1 MKSPLLTVAA
11 AIIGVAFCMPSGAAD
26 KTAELATRT
35 CGLCHGAKGDS
46 ASSAFPRLAGQHAAY
61 IDAQLKA
68 FRAQTRGDP
77 AAQAYMWAMASRL
90 DDQTITDL
98 ASFYAGQKPVSG
110 VPGDPTL
117 MTEGKNIYENGIAE
131 EKVLACVSCHG
142 PVAEGKDNIPRLA
155 GQHAPYLVKQLVYFK
170 SLLRANA
177 PIMHAAVGES
187 MTLRQMEAVAAYVAS
202 K

>member
-1 MKSPLLTVAA
+1 MKSASLTIAAVLLS
-11 AIIGVAFCMPSGAAD
+11 IAFCTPGSAAD
-26 KTAELATRT
+26 KTAELASRT
-35 CGLCHGAKGDS
+35 CGLCHGVKGDS
-46 ASSAFPRLAGQHAAY
+46 TSSAFPRLAGQQPAY
-61 IDAQLKA
+61 VEAQLKA

-90 DDQTITDL
+90 DDQTIADL
-98 ASFYAGQKPVSG
+98 AGFYAAQKPAAGVSG
-110 VPGDPTL
+110 DATL
-117 MTEGKNIYENGIAE
+117 MTEGKSIYENGIAE
-131 EKVLACVSCHG
+131 QKVLACGSCHG
-142 PVAEGKDNIPRLA
+142 PAAEGKDAIPRLA

-177 PIMHAAVGES
+177 PIMHAAVGEN